1 MLILR
6 SSAPTSGRVDSLP
19 LRLQKKSWSQN
30 GSCVKQGN
38 HRWALERP
46 KSEGWIVIWEEV
58 RRIHQGEILL
68 KVDHVKAH
76 RAKKEMQDVL

>member
-6 SSAPTSGRVDSLP
+6 SSAQTSGRVDSLP
-19 LRLQKKSWSQN
+19 LCLQKKSWSQN
-30 GSCVKQGN
+30 GSCGKQGN

-58 RRIHQGEILL
+58 RRILL
-68 KVDHVKAH
+68 KVEHVKAH
-76 RAKKEMQDVL
+76 RAKKEMQDVS